1 MLNYPSAIEYTFS
14 FFVECFL
21 NTGANAVYC
30 SYFGMKD
37 NIVTHKAN
45 YTNVVGAGTQ
55 SLPFMNHSYPAPN
68 HRFTIT
74 ERCRVIGYVPS
85 TGWIDEIKDVG
96 WGFTCRCGTSPCMI
110 CIPAD
115 E

>member
-74 ERCRVIGYVPS
+74 ERYRVIGYVPS